1 MTKAKIL
8 IVEDEGLTAF
18 ALQRKLRKW
27 GYEVPTF
34 TVSGKDAVQKVDK
47 IHPDLVLLD
56 INLKGEL
63 NGLDAAEE
71 IIKHQDIPVI
81 FTTAYDDEQTSKRAH
96 SIGASGYITKPYEE
110 KELKENIEN
119 ILHEKIKD
127 YESTDLFENESDIQ
141 LPESIDTS
149 KISDIVVE
157 EDEVKTEENKDFKGT
172 ELLKNDIIE
181 TESQSSLET
190 TDEKVNYESKEDI
203 SKKMDDVLDAI
214 YKRHNI
220 IESHLIQTNGQIL
233 YSNISNSSIQHDL
246 VNETL
251 CLIESSRKLSEVRDN
266 KLERI
271 FFIGDKMQTLITLSS
286 DLALIFSLEPDE
298 NIGMVS
304 LVMKN
309 AFNEINGILNN

>member
-47 IHPDLVLLD
+47 IQPDLVLLD

-63 NGLDAAEE
+63 DGLEAAEE
-71 IIKHQDIPVI
+71 IIKHQDIPII
-81 FTTAYDDEQTSKRAH
+81 FTTAYDDEQMSNRAH
-96 SIGASGYITKPYEE
+96 RIGASGYITKPYEE

-119 ILHEKIKD
+119 ILHEKIEN
-127 YESTDLFENESDIQ
+127 YESNDLTENESDIQ
-141 LPESIDTS
+141 LPEPIDTPETL
-149 KISDIVVE
+149 DVVIE
-157 EDEVKTEENKDFKGT
+157 ETEVKTEVNEDSEKT
-172 ELLKNDIIE
+172 EILKNDISE
-181 TESQSSLET
+181 TESQST
-190 TDEKVNYESKEDI
+190 PKAHDEKVNPETNSDI
-203 SKKMDDVLDAI
+203 SKKMDNILDII

-220 IESHLIQTNGQIL
+220 IESHLIQTDGQIL
-233 YSNISNSSIQHDL
+233 YSNISNSNIQHN
-246 VNETL
+246 VINETL
-251 CLIESSRKLSEVRDN
+251 RLIESSRKLSEIGDN

-304 LVMKN
+304 LIMKN

>member
-47 IHPDLVLLD
+47 IQPDLVLLD

-63 NGLDAAEE
+63 DGLEAAEE
-71 IIKHQDIPVI
+71 IIKHQDIPII
-81 FTTAYDDEQTSKRAH
+81 FTTAYDDEQMSNRAYR
-96 SIGASGYITKPYEE
+96 IGASGYITKPYEE

-119 ILHEKIKD
+119 ILHEKI
-127 YESTDLFENESDIQ
+127 EGSEFNDLAENEQDVA
-141 LPESIDTS
+141 LPESVDTS
-149 KISDIVVE
+149 KILDVVIE
-157 EDEVKTEENKDFKGT
+157 ENEVKTETNKTSEKT
-172 ELLKNDIIE
+172 ELLKNDIIKNEHQSVPE
-181 TESQSSLET
+181 TN
-190 TDEKVNYESKEDI
+190 DEKVDLENKDNI
-203 SKKMDDVLDAI
+203 SKMDDILNLI
-214 YKRHNI
+214 YKRYNI
-220 IESHLIQTNGQIL
+220 IESHLIQADGQVL
-233 YSNISNSSIQHDL
+233 YSNMSNSNIQHN
-246 VNETL
+246 VINETL
-251 CLIESSRKLSEVRDN
+251 HLIESSRKLSEVGNN

-271 FFIGDKMQTLITLSS
+271 FFIGDRMQTLITLSS

-309 AFNEINGILNN
+309 AFIEINGILNN

>member
-47 IHPDLVLLD
+47 IQPDLVLLD

-63 NGLDAAEE
+63 DGLEAAEE
-71 IIKHQDIPVI
+71 IIKHQDIPII
-81 FTTAYDDEQTSKRAH
+81 FTTAYDDEQMSNRAH
-96 SIGASGYITKPYEE
+96 RIGASGYITKPYEE

-119 ILHEKIKD
+119 ILHEKIEN
-127 YESTDLFENESDIQ
+127 YESSGLTKNESDIQ
-141 LPESIDTS
+141 LLESIHIS
-149 KISDIVVE
+149 KVSDAVVE
-157 EDEVKTEENKDFKGT
+157 ENYVETETNEVSEKTEI
-172 ELLKNDIIE
+172 LKNDIIE
-181 TESQSSLET
+181 KEHLSTLET
-190 TDEKVNYESKEDI
+190 TDEKVNHESNEDI
-203 SKKMDDVLDAI
+203 SKKMDDVLDVI

-220 IESHLIQTNGQIL
+220 IESHLIQADGQVL
-233 YSNISNSSIQHDL
+233 YSNISNSSIQHN
-246 VNETL
+246 VISETL
-251 CLIESSRKLSEVRDN
+251 RLIESSRKLSEIGDN

-286 DLALIFSLEPDE
+286 DLALIFSLEPNE

>member
-96 SIGASGYITKPYEE
+96 GIGASGYITKPYEE

-127 YESTDLFENESDIQ
+127 YESTDLFENESDTQ

-149 KISDIVVE
+149 KVSDIVVE
-157 EDEVKTEENKDFKGT
+157 ENDVKTEANNAEIT
-172 ELLKNDIIE
+172 ELLKNDIIKNEAQSVSE
-181 TESQSSLET
+181 TV
-190 TDEKVNYESKEDI
+190 DEMVNLKSNDNI
-203 SKKMDDVLDAI
+203 SKKVDEVLDVI
-214 YKRHNI
+214 YKRFNI
-220 IESHLIQTNGQIL
+220 IESHLIQTNGQVL
-233 YSNISNSSIQHDL
+233 YFNMSNSNIEHNIVD
-246 VNETL
+246 ETL
-251 CLIESSRKLSEVRDN
+251 RLIESSRKLSEVGDN

-286 DLALIFSLEPDE
+286 DLALIFSLGPDE

-309 AFNEINGILNN
+309 AFIEINEILNN

>member
-47 IHPDLVLLD
+47 IQPDLVLLD

-63 NGLDAAEE
+63 DGLEAAEE
-71 IIKHQDIPVI
+71 IIKHQDIPII
-81 FTTAYDDEQTSKRAH
+81 FTTAYDDEQMSNRAYR
-96 SIGASGYITKPYEE
+96 IGASGYITKPYEE

-119 ILHEKIKD
+119 ILHEKI
-127 YESTDLFENESDIQ
+127 EGSEFNDLAENEHDIA
-141 LPESIDTS
+141 LPESVDTS
-149 KISDIVVE
+149 KILDVVIE
-157 EDEVKTEENKDFKGT
+157 ENEVKTETNKTSEKT
-172 ELLKNDIIE
+172 ELLKNDIIKNEHQSVPE
-181 TESQSSLET
+181 TN
-190 TDEKVNYESKEDI
+190 DEKVDLENKDNI
-203 SKKMDDVLDAI
+203 SKMDDILDLI
-214 YKRHNI
+214 YKRYNI
-220 IESHLIQTNGQIL
+220 IESHLIQADGQVL
-233 YSNISNSSIQHDL
+233 YSNMSNSNIQHN
-246 VNETL
+246 VINETL
-251 CLIESSRKLSEVRDN
+251 HLIESSRKLSEVGNN

-271 FFIGDKMQTLITLSS
+271 FFIGDRMQTLITLSS

-309 AFNEINGILNN
+309 AFIEINGILNN

>member
-127 YESTDLFENESDIQ
+127 YESTDLFENESDTQ

-149 KISDIVVE
+149 KVSDIVVE
-157 EDEVKTEENKDFKGT
+157 ENEVKTEANNAEIT
-172 ELLKNDIIE
+172 ELLKNDIIKNKAQSVSE
-181 TESQSSLET
+181 TVDEMVSLKSN
-190 TDEKVNYESKEDI
+190 DNI
-203 SKKMDDVLDAI
+203 SKKVDEVLDVI
-214 YKRHNI
+214 YKRFNI
-220 IESHLIQTNGQIL
+220 IESHLIQTNGQVL
-233 YSNISNSSIQHDL
+233 YFNMSNSNIEHNIVD
-246 VNETL
+246 ETL
-251 CLIESSRKLSEVRDN
+251 HLIESSRKLSEVGDN
-266 KLERI
+266 KLKRI

-286 DLALIFSLEPDE
+286 DLALIFSLGPDE

-309 AFNEINGILNN
+309 AFIEINEILNN